1 MAQSTMAQYQTELNA
16 YLKGVAANI
25 RRLREERGLSQTDL
39 YNRADLHRTTV
50 GRVESA
56 KVQPPLTTLVIIAD
70 ALEVTLDDL
79 VAGLPVPK
87 ERKPPPKPTR
97 TTPKRRGSE

>member
-1 MAQSTMAQYQTELNA
+1 MAESTMAQYKEELNA
-16 YLKGVAANI
+16 YLEGFAANV

-39 YNRADLHRTTV
+39 YNLADLHRTTL
-50 GRVESA
+50 GRIESA

-79 VAGLPVPK
+79 IAGLPVPK
-87 ERKPPPKPTR
+87 ERKPPPKPKR
-97 TTPKRRGSE
+97 RKPKRQGSE

>member
-1 MAQSTMAQYQTELNA
+1 MAESTMTEYKAELNA
-16 YLKGVAANI
+16 YLKGFAANI

-70 ALEVTLDDL
+70 ALEVTMDDL
-79 VAGLPVPK
+79 IAGLPVPK
-87 ERKPPPKPTR
+87 ERKPPPKAR
-97 TTPKRRGSE
+97 RRKPKRKGAG